1 MTQTCPTSK
10 DLRSVVDGSLS
21 DIEAQSMEL
30 HIERCEA
37 CQHAIQ
43 ELAADGA
50 FWKSAVK
57 NLSDDKIVGPG
68 LDRVI
73 ETLQHQSRE
82 DAEEIGEAIELKLSF
97 IEPPVEPGTIGRL
110 RHYDLLRVAGRGGMG
125 IVLKAF
131 DRSLRRI
138 VAIKLLAPHLAG
150 NGQARQRF
158 IREGRAAAAICH
170 EHVVTIH
177 AVEESPPFLVMQ
189 YVHGETLESR
199 IHRNGSLDVRE
210 AVRIAL
216 QIAQGLAAA
225 HAQGVV
231 HRDIKPA
238 NILLENGVARVRIT
252 DFGLARAVDDAS
264 LTQSGVVAGTPQY
277 MAPEQA
283 NGDAIDER
291 ADLFSLGSVLY
302 TMLAGHAPFR
312 ATTAMGVLKRLCDN
326 AARPIREINPE
337 TPDWLVVLINRLHA
351 KRPADRFH
359 HAGEVAALLE
369 RGLAAMQ
376 SGATQA
382 SGWASALRVSA
393 VPEDSQ
399 PGENI
404 STQNPSGG
412 RGWTER
418 SEGSPGVSGWRP
430 PTPATHQ
437 SHSHSSFIFTDLGA
451 VLKQALP
458 PYPLWLL
465 FAGVGLAV
473 TPFVWQAGIL
483 GGAFAVIALLAPRVM
498 PRMTS
503 KLLHDS
509 ASPPA
514 DPVNASAD
522 SAALIA
528 RKSFLSVGV
537 PRLLGWSALWILP
550 AIVWK
555 FAFFSLEF
563 KALSGMSNELSA
575 VTDEFIGMMAVI
587 FMAWLVI
594 AFFWF
599 RQKQKGGSPL
609 FSSVVRRK
617 GMFTVVGLAAIFGAC
632 GYGTWY
638 SDVYRHRL
646 QQIAWANPKTSVG
659 PLIPQ
664 QQLFPVRIEFEGA
677 QEGIDVVIDNGSD
690 PVAWAPIGNSRQT
703 SLPGSP
709 GTFPWH
715 ARLGQNTFA
724 SGEVTLEAGKTAVIR
739 VPRPKLIDL
748 IAGRW
753 KSEKLDP
760 AMAMAVGES
769 SDIIN
774 LEFEF
779 SKETAIIANRTPDST
794 SRSDL
799 TVQIDESVTPA
810 LVTLTG
816 SSDEKLVGII
826 RFEPHAVDFGLQSG
840 SMGMDTNAG
849 MDRLRICITAGGS
862 LRPWQ
867 FASDPDRGTMLFEL
881 IRSENPE
888 PLRHSLVL
896 EPLPNETTASVVK
909 ETVEAWAKHLNVP
922 IERRNT
928 IGLDLTLVPPTN
940 VELPPD
946 RIVREK
952 RLVLPEGMQ
961 VVNDPSNPPLPPLH
975 SAPPAPPAQP
985 DPPDRPS
992 QPEPPSQPSQPEP
1005 PGQPSQPEPKAIVSY
1020 PFVISRDVISMS
1032 QFQQFVADTGYVT
1045 DAESGQPLTAAQL
1058 PSETALPTERVP
1070 ETDSDVPVE
1079 GATTAQPAGTI
1090 GGWLL
1095 EEGKLV
1101 WHNGVSW
1108 KRPTLINGSSF
1119 PASSGS
1125 PLPVVMLSHND
1136 AIAFCQWLSDKE
1148 NRQYRLP
1155 TAHEWTAA
1163 IQLGA
1168 VRLRFDSD
1176 QNEPYRTWFDASQA
1190 NALGIRNATEISG
1203 EWTSN
1208 SEWHLSKSVTVI
1220 VTKDIS
1226 SDGKRFDLS
1235 HQWLAPPTFRSSEI
1249 SFRVVAELQTLTTP
1263 VDSPKQ

>member
-1 MTQTCPTSK
+1 MTQTCPTTK
-10 DLRSVVDGSLS
+10 DLRSLVSGSLS

-131 DRSLRRI
+131 DRSLRRV

-210 AVRIAL
+210 AVRIAM

-238 NILLENGVARVRIT
+238 NILLENEVARVRIT

-291 ADLFSLGSVLY
+291 ADLFSLGSVIY

-337 TPDWLVVLINRLHA
+337 TPDWLVVLMNRLHA

-359 HAGEVAALLE
+359 HAGEVAGLLE

-382 SGWASALRVSA
+382 SGWASAHRVNA

-399 PGENI
+399 PGEN
-404 STQNPSGG
+404 TAAQDLSGG

-418 SEGSPGVSGWRP
+418 SEGSRGVSGWRP

-437 SHSHSSFIFTDLGA
+437 SHSHSSFIFSDLGA
-451 VLKQALP
+451 VAKRLLP

-465 FAGVGLAV
+465 FAVVGLMV
-473 TPFVWQAGIL
+473 TPFAPTAGIM
-483 GGAFAVIALLAPRVM
+483 GAAFAAIALLSPRFL
-498 PRMTS
+498 PRLTS
-503 KLLHDS
+503 KLLNGS
-509 ASPPA
+509 ASAPA
-514 DPVNASAD
+514 NPANVSAD
-522 SAALIA
+522 SAASIPRL
-528 RKSFLSVGV
+528 SFLSLGV

-555 FAFFSLEF
+555 CAFFSLEP
-563 KALSGMSNELSA
+563 KALSGMSYELFA
-575 VTDEFIGMMAVI
+575 ATDEIIAMMAVV
-587 FMAWLVI
+587 FMAWLMI

-599 RQKQKGGSPL
+599 RQKNKDGSPL
-609 FSSVVRRK
+609 FSSVVSSK
-617 GMFTVVGLAAIFGAC
+617 GMLTVAGLAAIFWVCGAE
-632 GYGTWY
+632 TWD
-638 SDVYRHRL
+638 SVVFTHRL
-646 QQIAWANPKTSVG
+646 QQIARTKTGIISLDV
-659 PLIPQ
+659 PQ
-664 QQLFPVRIEFEGA
+664 HDQLFPVRIEFEGA
-677 QEGIDVVIDNGSD
+677 QGGIDVVIDNGSD

-715 ARLGQNTFA
+715 AKLGQSTFA
-724 SGEVTLEAGKTAVIR
+724 SGEVTLEPGKTAVIK
-739 VPRPKLIDL
+739 VPRPRLMDL

-753 KSEKLDP
+753 KHKAKSTARP
-760 AMAMAVGES
+760 AMYLSA
-769 SDIIN
+769 SD
-774 LEFEF
+774 LEIMNIEIEF
-779 SKETAIIANRTPDST
+779 HKETAIFANRTPGSP
-794 SRSDL
+794 SRADM

-810 LVTLTG
+810 LITLMESNG
-816 SSDEKLVGII
+816 EKVEGIV
-826 RFEPHAVDFGLQSG
+826 RFEPRAIDPQLELSG
-840 SMGMDTNAG
+840 MEEMGSTMGRGGSQHQRESDK
-849 MDRLRICITAGGS
+849 LSICIGTPGS

-867 FASDPDRGTMLFEL
+867 FESDPKQGIELYEL
-881 IRSENPE
+881 IRSDDPE
-888 PLRHSLVL
+888 SLSRSLLL

-909 ETVEAWAKHLNVP
+909 ESVEAWAKHLNVP

-928 IGLDLTLVPPTN
+928 IGLELTLVPPTN
-940 VELPPD
+940 VELPPE
-946 RIVREK
+946 RILREE

-961 VVNDPSNPPLPPLH
+961 VVNDPSSPPLPPLPPL
-975 SAPPAPPAQP
+975 PPAPPL
-985 DPPDRPS
+985 
-992 QPEPPSQPSQPEP
+992 
-1005 PGQPSQPEPKAIVSY
+1005 QPEPKAIVSY
-1020 PFVISRDVISMS
+1020 PFVISRDVITMA

-1045 DAESGQPLTAAQL
+1045 DAERGQPLTAAQL
-1058 PSETALPTERVP
+1058 PSETPLPAARTP

-1079 GATTAQPAGTI
+1079 DATTAQPAGTI
-1090 GGWLL
+1090 GGWLR
-1095 EEGKLV
+1095 EEGKFV

-1108 KRPTLINGSSF
+1108 KTPTLIDGLLF
-1119 PASSGS
+1119 PGPSES
-1125 PLPVVMLSHND
+1125 PLPVGMLSHND
-1136 AIAFCQWLSDKE
+1136 ATAFCQWLSTKE

-1163 IQLGA
+1163 NQLGA

-1235 HQWLAPPTFRSSEI
+1235 RQWLAPSAFRSSEI
-1249 SFRVVAELQTLTTP
+1249 SFRVVAELQTLTSP
-1263 VDSPKQ
+1263 VNPPKQ